1 MFFRKAKSGVPLMI
15 EILALVSNTCLSD
28 EVRGHRYFLRL
39 IDAISD
45 VGVVGK
51 SIMDLQNETE
61 GNKENLV
68 VIKVLHGR
76 SPEFCIRECE
86 KMIWDQTL
94 EVIRHAKLLLQ
105 IFPNDREALPN
116 YLKHCFNLINNYFIE
131 SNSTTIQK
139 TTTTIKLPEFKDN
152 EEQSNYIFHKLL
164 ARK

>member
-1 MFFRKAKSGVPLMI
+1 MI

-51 SIMDLQNETE
+51 SIMDLQNETK

-76 SPEFCIRECE
+76 SLEFCIRECE

-105 IFPNDREALPN
+105 I
-116 YLKHCFNLINNYFIE
+116 
-131 SNSTTIQK
+131 
-139 TTTTIKLPEFKDN
+139 
-152 EEQSNYIFHKLL
+152 
-164 ARK
+164 